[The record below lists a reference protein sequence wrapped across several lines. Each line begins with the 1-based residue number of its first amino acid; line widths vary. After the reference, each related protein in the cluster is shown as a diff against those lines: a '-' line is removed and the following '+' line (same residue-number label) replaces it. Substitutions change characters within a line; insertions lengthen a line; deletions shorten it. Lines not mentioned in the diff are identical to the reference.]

1 MVGGTS
7 LFGGHGRVVNAV
19 LGGLVVAA
27 IDNGMGL
34 LELSAGSKSIY
45 TGIVLIAAVTDRLAE
60 PTWAGVQRPWLTRW
74 MRRRGRAPG
83 SRAGRGTRPPPACP
97 RGQARN
103 LSAVLRLLHTE
114 GPMTR
119 AALTRALDVNRST
132 MLHLVGTLTDR
143 GFVTEIEGLGGPA
156 RTGRPSL
163 LVSLNVRRVVAAA
176 ASIRHDAITTALVGL
191 GGVVL
196 GQHTRR
202 LPVAATEPR
211 EVARIVAAALRAEL
225 AGVSSRGVGRRR
237 HRRRGAGQRPAATT
251 AASSGRPTCSGTT
264 YRWATGCARTS
275 ATTLPIIID
284 NDACL
289 GALGEHLR
297 GVGRNAEHL
306 VYVLGDIGI
315 GGGVIHDGQ
324 LLRGASGSMAE
335 IGHLPLAYPGKL
347 CRCGARGCWET
358 LVGAEAIL
366 EAAGRTGSHRHEVA
380 AVVTAAMR
388 GDRTAVAALE
398 ETEAWLAVGVRALA
412 SLYNPQMIVFA
423 GYLEDVVDHLGDELA
438 LVVRRNMLPSAAAVL
453 SITTGSL
460 GDNAVLIGAAE
471 RTLLQAVEQLD
482 LVS

>member
-1 MVGGTS
+1 VADQVDAARQGTR
-7 LFGGHGRVVNAV
+7 LRAV
-19 LGGLVVAA
+19 DDRLP
-27 IDNGMGL
+27 
-34 LELSAGSKSIY
+34 AGS
-45 TGIVLIAAVTDRLAE
+45 
-60 PTWAGVQRPWLTRW
+60 
-74 MRRRGRAPG
+74 
-83 SRAGRGTRPPPACP
+83 

-202 LPVAATEPR
+202 LQVAATEPR
-211 EVARIVAAALRAEL
+211 EVATILATALRAEL
-225 AGVSSRGVGRRR
+225 AAVSTEESVVVGIGVAVPGSVRPDDGGVER
-237 HRRRGAGQRPAATT
+237 AANLLWDDVPL
-251 AASSGRPTCSGTT
+251 GDWLREDLGDE
-264 YRWATGCARTS
+264 
-275 ATTLPIIID
+275 LPIIID

-324 LLRGASGSMAE
+324 LLRGASGSMAA

-398 ETEAWLAVGVRALA
+398 EVEAWLAVGVRALA

>member
-1 MVGGTS
+1 MEDRQAGGS
-7 LFGGHGRVVNAV
+7 
-19 LGGLVVAA
+19 
-27 IDNGMGL
+27 
-34 LELSAGSKSIY
+34 
-45 TGIVLIAAVTDRLAE
+45 
-60 PTWAGVQRPWLTRW
+60 
-74 MRRRGRAPG
+74 
-83 SRAGRGTRPPPACP
+83 

-202 LPVAATEPR
+202 LQVAATEPR
-211 EVARIVAAALRAEL
+211 EVATMLATALRAEL
-225 AGVSSRGVGRRR
+225 AAVSTDESVVVGIGVAVPGSVRPDDGGVER
-237 HRRRGAGQRPAATT
+237 AANLLWDDVPL
-251 AASSGRPTCSGTT
+251 GDWLREDLGDD
-264 YRWATGCARTS
+264 
-275 ATTLPIIID
+275 LPIIID

-471 RTLLQAVEQLD
+471 RTLLHAVEQLD

>member
-1 MVGGTS
+1 MD
-7 LFGGHGRVVNAV
+7 
-19 LGGLVVAA
+19 AA
-27 IDNGMGL
+27 
-34 LELSAGSKSIY
+34 
-45 TGIVLIAAVTDRLAE
+45 R
-60 PTWAGVQRPWLTRW
+60 Q
-74 MRRRGRAPG
+74 G
-83 SRAGRGTRPPPACP
+83 SRLRAVEDRAVSSGS

-202 LPVAATEPR
+202 LQVAATDPR
-211 EVARIVAAALRAEL
+211 EVATILATALRAEL
-225 AGVSSRGVGRRR
+225 AAVSTEESVVVGIGVAVPGSVRPDDGGVER
-237 HRRRGAGQRPAATT
+237 AANLLWDDVPLGDWLREDLGD
-251 AASSGRPTCSGTT
+251 A
-264 YRWATGCARTS
+264 
-275 ATTLPIIID
+275 LPIIID

-315 GGGVIHDGQ
+315 GGGGIHDGQ
-324 LLRGASGSMAE
+324 LLRGASGSMAA

>member
-1 MVGGTS
+1 MADQVDAARQGTR
-7 LFGGHGRVVNAV
+7 LRAV
-19 LGGLVVAA
+19 
-27 IDNGMGL
+27 D
-34 LELSAGSKSIY
+34 
-45 TGIVLIAAVTDRLAE
+45 D
-60 PTWAGVQRPWLTRW
+60 
-74 MRRRGRAPG
+74 RAPVG
-83 SRAGRGTRPPPACP
+83 S

-103 LSAVLRLLHTE
+103 LSAVLRMLHTE

-132 MLHLVGTLTDR
+132 MLHLVGTLTER

-176 ASIRHDAITTALVGL
+176 ASVRHDAITTALVGL

-202 LPVAATEPR
+202 LQVAATEPR
-211 EVARIVAAALRAEL
+211 EVATILAAALRSEL
-225 AGVSSRGVGRRR
+225 AAVSTEESVVVGIGVAVPGSVRPDDGGVER
-237 HRRRGAGQRPAATT
+237 AANLLWDDVPL
-251 AASSGRPTCSGTT
+251 GDWLREDLGDE
-264 YRWATGCARTS
+264 
-275 ATTLPIIID
+275 LPIIID

>member
-1 MVGGTS
+1 MD
-7 LFGGHGRVVNAV
+7 
-19 LGGLVVAA
+19 AA
-27 IDNGMGL
+27 
-34 LELSAGSKSIY
+34 
-45 TGIVLIAAVTDRLAE
+45 R
-60 PTWAGVQRPWLTRW
+60 Q
-74 MRRRGRAPG
+74 G
-83 SRAGRGTRPPPACP
+83 SRLRAVEDRAVSSGS

-202 LPVAATEPR
+202 LQVAATDPR
-211 EVARIVAAALRAEL
+211 EVATILATALRAEL
-225 AGVSSRGVGRRR
+225 AAVSTEESVVVGIGVAVPGSVRPDDGGVER
-237 HRRRGAGQRPAATT
+237 AANLLWDDVPL
-251 AASSGRPTCSGTT
+251 GDWLREDLGDE
-264 YRWATGCARTS
+264 
-275 ATTLPIIID
+275 LPIIID

-324 LLRGASGSMAE
+324 LLRGASGSMAA

>member
-1 MVGGTS
+1 MADQVD
-7 LFGGHGRVVNAV
+7 
-19 LGGLVVAA
+19 AA
-27 IDNGMGL
+27 
-34 LELSAGSKSIY
+34 
-45 TGIVLIAAVTDRLAE
+45 R
-60 PTWAGVQRPWLTRW
+60 Q
-74 MRRRGRAPG
+74 
-83 SRAGRGTRPPPACP
+83 GTRLRAVEDRSGGGS

-202 LPVAATEPR
+202 LPVAATDPR
-211 EVARIVAAALRAEL
+211 EVATVLAAALRAEL
-225 AGVSSRGVGRRR
+225 AAVSAEESVVVGIGVAVPGSVRPDDGGVER
-237 HRRRGAGQRPAATT
+237 AANLLWDDIPL
-251 AASSGRPTCSGTT
+251 GDWLREDLGDE
-264 YRWATGCARTS
+264 
-275 ATTLPIIID
+275 LPIIID

>member
-1 MVGGTS
+1 VADQVDAARQGPR
-7 LFGGHGRVVNAV
+7 LRAV
-19 LGGLVVAA
+19 E
-27 IDNGMGL
+27 DR
-34 LELSAGSKSIY
+34 
-45 TGIVLIAAVTDRLAE
+45 AVT
-60 PTWAGVQRPWLTRW
+60 G
-74 MRRRGRAPG
+74 G
-83 SRAGRGTRPPPACP
+83 S

-202 LPVAATEPR
+202 LQVAATEPR
-211 EVARIVAAALRAEL
+211 EVATILATALRAEL
-225 AGVSSRGVGRRR
+225 AAVSTDESVVVGIGVAVPGSVRPDDGGVER
-237 HRRRGAGQRPAATT
+237 AANLLWDDVPL
-251 AASSGRPTCSGTT
+251 GDWLREDLGDE
-264 YRWATGCARTS
+264 
-275 ATTLPIIID
+275 LPIIID

-324 LLRGASGSMAE
+324 LLRGASGSMAA

>member
-1 MVGGTS
+1 MADQVDATA
-7 LFGGHGRVVNAV
+7 R
-19 LGGLVVAA
+19 AA
-27 IDNGMGL
+27 SRSRASDERFL
-34 LELSAGSKSIY
+34 
-45 TGIVLIAAVTDRLAE
+45 AAV
-60 PTWAGVQRPWLTRW
+60 
-74 MRRRGRAPG
+74 
-83 SRAGRGTRPPPACP
+83 P

-196 GQHTRR
+196 SQHTRR

-211 EVARIVAAALRAEL
+211 EVARIVATALRAEL
-225 AGVSSRGVGRRR
+225 AS
-237 HRRRGAGQRPAATT
+237 
-251 AASSGRPTCSGTT
+251 ASSAESLVVGIGVAVPGSVRPSDGGVE
-264 YRWATGCARTS
+264 RAANLLWDDVPLGDWLREDLGEE
-275 ATTLPIIID
+275 LPIIID

-388 GDRTAVAALE
+388 GDRTAAAALE

>member
-1 MVGGTS
+1 VDGCP
-7 LFGGHGRVVNAV
+7 
-19 LGGLVVAA
+19 
-27 IDNGMGL
+27 
-34 LELSAGSKSIY
+34 
-45 TGIVLIAAVTDRLAE
+45 AAVADQVDAAR
-60 PTWAGVQRPWLTRW
+60 Q
-74 MRRRGRAPG
+74 
-83 SRAGRGTRPPPACP
+83 STRPRAADDRFTAAGP

-132 MLHLVGTLTDR
+132 MLHLVGTLTER

-202 LPVAATEPR
+202 LAVAATEPR
-211 EVARIVAAALRAEL
+211 EVARVVATALRAEL
-225 AGVSSRGVGRRR
+225 A
-237 HRRRGAGQRPAATT
+237 
-251 AASSGRPTCSGTT
+251 AASTEESVVVGIGVAVPGSVRPSDGGVE
-264 YRWATGCARTS
+264 RAANLLWDDVPLGEWLREDLGDE
-275 ATTLPIIID
+275 LPIIID

>member
-1 MVGGTS
+1 
-7 LFGGHGRVVNAV
+7 
-19 LGGLVVAA
+19 VA
-27 IDNGMGL
+27 DQ
-34 LELSAGSKSIY
+34 
-45 TGIVLIAAVTDRLAE
+45 VDAAR
-60 PTWAGVQRPWLTRW
+60 Q
-74 MRRRGRAPG
+74 
-83 SRAGRGTRPPPACP
+83 GTRLRAVEGQSAPSGS

-132 MLHLVGTLTDR
+132 LLHLVGTLTDR

-202 LPVAATEPR
+202 LQVAATEPR
-211 EVARIVAAALRAEL
+211 EVATILSVALRAEL
-225 AGVSSRGVGRRR
+225 AAVSREESVVVGIGVAVPGSVRPDDGGVER
-237 HRRRGAGQRPAATT
+237 AANLLWDDVPL
-251 AASSGRPTCSGTT
+251 GEWLREDLGDE
-264 YRWATGCARTS
+264 
-275 ATTLPIIID
+275 LPIIID

>member
-1 MVGGTS
+1 VADQVDAARQGPR
-7 LFGGHGRVVNAV
+7 LRAV
-19 LGGLVVAA
+19 EDRAA
-27 IDNGMGL
+27 P
-34 LELSAGSKSIY
+34 SGS
-45 TGIVLIAAVTDRLAE
+45 
-60 PTWAGVQRPWLTRW
+60 
-74 MRRRGRAPG
+74 
-83 SRAGRGTRPPPACP
+83 

-176 ASIRHDAITTALVGL
+176 ASIRHDAITTALGGL

-202 LPVAATEPR
+202 LQVAATEPR
-211 EVARIVAAALRAEL
+211 EVATILSTALRAEL
-225 AGVSSRGVGRRR
+225 AAVSTEESVVVGIGVAVPGSVRPDDGGVERAANLLWDDVPL
-237 HRRRGAGQRPAATT
+237 GAWLREDLGDA
-251 AASSGRPTCSGTT
+251 
-264 YRWATGCARTS
+264 
-275 ATTLPIIID
+275 LPIIID

>member
-1 MVGGTS
+1 
-7 LFGGHGRVVNAV
+7 
-19 LGGLVVAA
+19 VA
-27 IDNGMGL
+27 DQ
-34 LELSAGSKSIY
+34 
-45 TGIVLIAAVTDRLAE
+45 VDAARH
-60 PTWAGVQRPWLTRW
+60 
-74 MRRRGRAPG
+74 
-83 SRAGRGTRPPPACP
+83 GTRLRPLDDRGALGQ

-132 MLHLVGTLTDR
+132 MLHLVGTLTER

-202 LPVAATEPR
+202 LAVAATEPR
-211 EVARIVAAALRAEL
+211 EVAHVLSAALRAEL
-225 AGVSSRGVGRRR
+225 AAVSKEESVVVGIGVAVPGSVRPDDGGVER
-237 HRRRGAGQRPAATT
+237 AANLLWDDVPL
-251 AASSGRPTCSGTT
+251 GDWLREDLGDE
-264 YRWATGCARTS
+264 
-275 ATTLPIIID
+275 LPIIID

-366 EAAGRTGSHRHEVA
+366 ELAGRSGSHRHEVA

>member
-1 MVGGTS
+1 MADQVD
-7 LFGGHGRVVNAV
+7 
-19 LGGLVVAA
+19 AA
-27 IDNGMGL
+27 
-34 LELSAGSKSIY
+34 
-45 TGIVLIAAVTDRLAE
+45 RH
-60 PTWAGVQRPWLTRW
+60 
-74 MRRRGRAPG
+74 
-83 SRAGRGTRPPPACP
+83 GTRPLRAVEGGGPAGTP

-132 MLHLVGTLTDR
+132 MLHLVGTLTER

-202 LPVAATEPR
+202 LAVAATEPR
-211 EVARIVAAALRAEL
+211 EVATIVAAALRAEL
-225 AGVSSRGVGRRR
+225 AGASAEESVVVGIGVAVPGSV
-237 HRRRGAGQRPAATT
+237 RPSDGGVERAANLLWDDVPLGDWLREDLGD
-251 AASSGRPTCSGTT
+251 S
-264 YRWATGCARTS
+264 
-275 ATTLPIIID
+275 LPIIID

-366 EAAGRTGSHRHEVA
+366 AAAGRTGSHRHEVA